1 MKTVLLRKKPKQKRS
16 KLMVDNI
23 LEASIRV
30 LKHHPYQQFTTNR
43 VAEAAGISIGS
54 LYQYFPNKQ
63 SILLELEI
71 RAVNEMI
78 ENVERLLFD
87 NKFHPDRRLYRA
99 IEYFFITESAFYEIP
114 FSSNFEYPTQLN
126 RIKNSI
132 DSYLRSN
139 GYIDKKTDTFL
150 SEYLVV
156 LVSGIAEQLGR
167 RGDIENIKP
176 WIEMTFDLAM
186 HSIQYH
192 RKIAVSYTH
201 LTLPTKRI
209 V

>member
-1 MKTVLLRKKPKQKRS
+1 MKTALLRKKPKQKRS

-30 LKHHPYQQFTTNR
+30 LKQHPYQKFTTNR

-78 ENVERLLFD
+78 ENVEKLLFD
-87 NKFHPDRRLYRA
+87 NKFNPEQRLYRA
-99 IEYFFITESAFYEIP
+99 IEYFFITESSFYEIP

-126 RIKNSI
+126 RITISI

-139 GYIDKKTDTFL
+139 GYIDEKSDTFL

-167 RGDIENIKP
+167 KGDIENIKP
-176 WIEMTFDLAM
+176 WTEMTFDLVM
-186 HSIQYH
+186 HSIQSH
-192 RKIAVSYTH
+192 R
-201 LTLPTKRI
+201 
-209 V
+209 

>member
-1 MKTVLLRKKPKQKRS
+1 MTTTPLRKKPKQKRS

-30 LKHHPYQQFTTNR
+30 LKQHPYQQFTTNR

-63 SILLELEI
+63 SMLLELEI
-71 RAVNEMI
+71 RTVNEMI
-78 ENVERLLFD
+78 ENVEKLLFED
-87 NKFHPDRRLYRA
+87 KFKPEQRLYRA
-99 IEYFFITESAFYEIP
+99 IEYFFITESAFYDIP

-126 RIKNSI
+126 RIKISV

-139 GYIDKKTDTFL
+139 GYIDKKADTFL

-167 RGDIENIKP
+167 RSDIGNLKP
-176 WIEMTFDLAM
+176 WTEMTFDLVM
-186 HSIQYH
+186 HSIKSH
-192 RKIAVSYTH
+192 K
-201 LTLPTKRI
+201 
-209 V
+209 

>member
-1 MKTVLLRKKPKQKRS
+1 MKTALLRKKPKQKRS

-30 LKHHPYQQFTTNR
+30 LKQHPYQKFTTNR

-78 ENVERLLFD
+78 ENVEKLLFE
-87 NKFHPDRRLYRA
+87 NKFKPEQRLYQA
-99 IEYFFITESAFYEIP
+99 IEYFFITESSFYEIP
-114 FSSNFEYPTQLN
+114 FSSNFEYPAQLN

-139 GYIDKKTDTFL
+139 GYIDEKADTFL

-167 RGDIENIKP
+167 KGDIENIKP
-176 WIEMTFDLAM
+176 WTEMTFDLAM
-186 HSIQYH
+186 YSIQSH
-192 RKIAVSYTH
+192 RKIAN
-201 LTLPTKRI
+201 LN
-209 V
+209 

>member
-1 MKTVLLRKKPKQKRS
+1 
-16 KLMVDNI
+16 MVDNI

-30 LKHHPYQQFTTNR
+30 LKQYPYHQFTTNR

-71 RAVNEMI
+71 KVVNAMI
-78 ENVERLLFD
+78 ENVEKFLFED
-87 NKFHPDRRLYRA
+87 KFKPEQRLYHA
-99 IEYFFITESAFYEIP
+99 IEYFFVTESSFYEIP

-126 RIKNSI
+126 RIKITI

-139 GYIDKKTDTFL
+139 GYIDEKADTFL

-167 RGDIENIKP
+167 RSDIGNIKP
-176 WIEMTFDLAM
+176 WTEMTFDLVM
-186 HSIQYH
+186 HSIRSHQ
-192 RKIAVSYTH
+192 
-201 LTLPTKRI
+201 
-209 V
+209 

>member
-1 MKTVLLRKKPKQKRS
+1 MTTTPLRKKPKQKRS

-30 LKHHPYQQFTTNR
+30 LKQHPYQQFTTNR

-63 SILLELEI
+63 SMLLELEI
-71 RAVNEMI
+71 RTVNEMI
-78 ENVERLLFD
+78 ENVEKLLFED
-87 NKFHPDRRLYRA
+87 KFKPEQRLYRA
-99 IEYFFITESAFYEIP
+99 IEYFFITESAFYDIP

-126 RIKNSI
+126 RIQISV

-139 GYIDKKTDTFL
+139 GYIDKKADTFL

-167 RGDIENIKP
+167 RSDIGNLKP
-176 WIEMTFDLAM
+176 WTEMTFDLVM
-186 HSIQYH
+186 HSIQSH
-192 RKIAVSYTH
+192 K
-201 LTLPTKRI
+201 
-209 V
+209 

>member
-1 MKTVLLRKKPKQKRS
+1 MKTALLRKKPKQIRS

-30 LKHHPYQQFTTNR
+30 LKQHPYHQFTTNR

-71 RAVNEMI
+71 KAVDAMI
-78 ENVERLLFD
+78 ENVE
-87 NKFHPDRRLYRA
+87 KFFFVVNFKPDQRLYHA
-99 IEYFFITESAFYEIP
+99 IEFFFVTESSFYEIP

-126 RIKNSI
+126 RIKNTI

-139 GYIDKKTDTFL
+139 GYIDEKADTFL

-167 RGDIENIKP
+167 RSDIGNIKP
-176 WIEMTFDLAM
+176 WTEMTFDLVM
-186 HSIQYH
+186 HSIRSHQ
-192 RKIAVSYTH
+192 
-201 LTLPTKRI
+201 
-209 V
+209 

>member
-1 MKTVLLRKKPKQKRS
+1 MKTALLRKKPKQKRS

-30 LKHHPYQQFTTNR
+30 LKHHPFQQFTTNR

-78 ENVERLLFD
+78 ETVEKLLFD
-87 NKFHPDRRLYRA
+87 NKFQPERRLYRA

-126 RIKNSI
+126 RIKISV

-139 GYIDKKTDTFL
+139 GYIDKKADTFL

-167 RGDIENIKP
+167 RSDIGNLKP
-176 WIEMTFDLAM
+176 WTEMTFYLVM
-186 HSIQYH
+186 HSIQSH
-192 RKIAVSYTH
+192 K
-201 LTLPTKRI
+201 
-209 V
+209 

>member
-16 KLMVDNI
+16 RLMVNNI

-30 LKHHPYQQFTTNR
+30 LKQHPYQQFTTNR

-78 ENVERLLFD
+78 ENVEKLLFE
-87 NKFHPDRRLYRA
+87 NKFTPEQRLYNA
-99 IEYFFITESAFYEIP
+99 IEYFFITESSFYEIP
-114 FSSNFEYPTQLN
+114 FSSNLEYLTQLN
-126 RIKNSI
+126 RIEISV

-139 GYIDKKTDTFL
+139 EYIDEKADTFL
-150 SEYLVV
+150 SKYLVV

-176 WIEMTFDLAM
+176 WTAMTFDLVM
-186 HSIQYH
+186 HSIQSH
-192 RKIAVSYTH
+192 Q
-201 LTLPTKRI
+201 
-209 V
+209 

>member
-1 MKTVLLRKKPKQKRS
+1 MKTALLRKKPKQKRS
-16 KLMVDNI
+16 KLMVNNI

-30 LKHHPYQQFTTNR
+30 LKQHPYHQFTTNR

-54 LYQYFPNKQ
+54 LYQYFPNKR

-71 RAVNEMI
+71 KAVDAMI
-78 ENVERLLFD
+78 ENVEKFLFED
-87 NKFHPDRRLYRA
+87 KFKPEQRLYHA
-99 IEYFFITESAFYEIP
+99 IEYFFVTESSFYEIP

-126 RIKNSI
+126 RIKNTI

-139 GYIDKKTDTFL
+139 GYIDEKADTFL

-167 RGDIENIKP
+167 RSDIGNIKP
-176 WIEMTFDLAM
+176 WTEMTFDLVM
-186 HSIQYH
+186 HSIRSHQ
-192 RKIAVSYTH
+192 
-201 LTLPTKRI
+201 
-209 V
+209 

>member
-1 MKTVLLRKKPKQKRS
+1 MKTALLRKKPKQTRS

-30 LKHHPYQQFTTNR
+30 LKQHPYHQFTTNR

-71 RAVNEMI
+71 KAVDAMI
-78 ENVERLLFD
+78 ENVEKFLFED
-87 NKFHPDRRLYRA
+87 KFKPEQRLYHA
-99 IEYFFITESAFYEIP
+99 IEYFFVTESSFYEIP

-126 RIKNSI
+126 RIKNTI

-139 GYIDKKTDTFL
+139 GYIDEKADTFL

-167 RGDIENIKP
+167 RSDIGNIKP
-176 WIEMTFDLAM
+176 WTEMTFDLVM
-186 HSIQYH
+186 HSIRSHQ
-192 RKIAVSYTH
+192 
-201 LTLPTKRI
+201 
-209 V
+209 

>member
-1 MKTVLLRKKPKQKRS
+1 MKTALLRKKPKQKRS

-30 LKHHPYQQFTTNR
+30 LKQHPYQKFTTNR

-54 LYQYFPNKQ
+54 LYQYFSNKQ

-78 ENVERLLFD
+78 ENVEKLLFE
-87 NKFHPDRRLYRA
+87 NKFKPEQRLYQA
-99 IEYFFITESAFYEIP
+99 IEYFFITESSFYEIP

-126 RIKNSI
+126 RITISI

-139 GYIDKKTDTFL
+139 GYIDEKSDTFL

-167 RGDIENIKP
+167 KGDIENIKP
-176 WIEMTFDLAM
+176 WTEMTFDLVM
-186 HSIQYH
+186 HSIQSH
-192 RKIAVSYTH
+192 R
-201 LTLPTKRI
+201 
-209 V
+209 

>member
-1 MKTVLLRKKPKQKRS
+1 MKTALLRKKPKQKRS

-30 LKHHPYQQFTTNR
+30 LKQHPYQKFTTNR

-78 ENVERLLFD
+78 ENVEKLLFE
-87 NKFHPDRRLYRA
+87 NKFKPEQRLYQA
-99 IEYFFITESAFYEIP
+99 IEYFFITESSFYEIP

-126 RIKNSI
+126 RITISI

-139 GYIDKKTDTFL
+139 GYIDEKSDTFL

-192 RKIAVSYTH
+192 RKIVN
-201 LTLPTKRI
+201 LN
-209 V
+209 

>member
-1 MKTVLLRKKPKQKRS
+1 
-16 KLMVDNI
+16 MVDNI

-30 LKHHPYQQFTTNR
+30 LKQHPYHQFTTNR

-71 RAVNEMI
+71 KAVDAMI
-78 ENVERLLFD
+78 ENVEKFLFED
-87 NKFHPDRRLYRA
+87 KFKPEQRLYHA
-99 IEYFFITESAFYEIP
+99 IEYFFVTESSFYEIP

-126 RIKNSI
+126 RIKITI

-139 GYIDKKTDTFL
+139 GYIDEKAGTFL

-167 RGDIENIKP
+167 RGDIVNIKP
-176 WIEMTFDLAM
+176 WTEMTFDLVM
-186 HSIQYH
+186 HSIQSH
-192 RKIAVSYTH
+192 Q
-201 LTLPTKRI
+201 
-209 V
+209 

>member
-1 MKTVLLRKKPKQKRS
+1 MKTALLRKKPKQTRS

-30 LKHHPYQQFTTNR
+30 LKQYPYHQFTTNR

-71 RAVNEMI
+71 KAVDAMI
-78 ENVERLLFD
+78 ENVEKFLFED
-87 NKFHPDRRLYRA
+87 KFKPEQRLYHA
-99 IEYFFITESAFYEIP
+99 IEYFFVTESSFYEIP

-126 RIKNSI
+126 RIKNTI

-139 GYIDKKTDTFL
+139 GYIDEKADTFL

-167 RGDIENIKP
+167 RSDIGNIKP
-176 WIEMTFDLAM
+176 WTEMTFDLVM
-186 HSIQYH
+186 HSIRSHQ
-192 RKIAVSYTH
+192 
-201 LTLPTKRI
+201 
-209 V
+209 

>member
-1 MKTVLLRKKPKQKRS
+1 MKTALLRKKPKQKRS

-78 ENVERLLFD
+78 ENVEKLLFD
-87 NKFHPDRRLYRA
+87 NKFQPERRLYRA

-139 GYIDKKTDTFL
+139 GYIDEKADTFL

-167 RGDIENIKP
+167 RSDIGNLKP
-176 WIEMTFDLAM
+176 WTKMTFDLAM
-186 HSIQYH
+186 HSIQ
-192 RKIAVSYTH
+192 S
-201 LTLPTKRI
+201 PQ
-209 V
+209 

>member
-1 MKTVLLRKKPKQKRS
+1 MKTALLRKKPKQKRS

-78 ENVERLLFD
+78 ENVEKLLFD
-87 NKFHPDRRLYRA
+87 NKFQPERRLYRA
-99 IEYFFITESAFYEIP
+99 IEYFFITESSFYEIP

-126 RIKNSI
+126 RITISI

-139 GYIDKKTDTFL
+139 GYIDEKSDTFL

-167 RGDIENIKP
+167 KGDIENIKP
-176 WIEMTFDLAM
+176 WTKMTFDLVM
-186 HSIQYH
+186 HSIQSH
-192 RKIAVSYTH
+192 R
-201 LTLPTKRI
+201 
-209 V
+209 

>member
-1 MKTVLLRKKPKQKRS
+1 MKTALLRKKPKQKRS

-30 LKHHPYQQFTTNR
+30 LKQHPYQKFTTNR

-54 LYQYFPNKQ
+54 LYQYFSNKQ

-78 ENVERLLFD
+78 ENVEKLLFE
-87 NKFHPDRRLYRA
+87 NKFKPEQRLYQA
-99 IEYFFITESAFYEIP
+99 IEYFFITESSFYEIP

-126 RIKNSI
+126 RITISI

-139 GYIDKKTDTFL
+139 GYIDEKSDTFL

-167 RGDIENIKP
+167 KGDIENLKP
-176 WIEMTFDLAM
+176 WTEMTFDLVM
-186 HSIQYH
+186 HSIQSH
-192 RKIAVSYTH
+192 R
-201 LTLPTKRI
+201 
-209 V
+209 

>member
-1 MKTVLLRKKPKQKRS
+1 MTTTTLRKKPKQKRS

-30 LKHHPYQQFTTNR
+30 LKQHPYQQFTTNR

-63 SILLELEI
+63 SMLLELEI
-71 RAVNEMI
+71 RTVNEMI
-78 ENVERLLFD
+78 ENVEKLLFED
-87 NKFHPDRRLYRA
+87 KFKPEQRLYRA
-99 IEYFFITESAFYEIP
+99 IEYFFITESAFYDIP

-126 RIKNSI
+126 RIKISV

-139 GYIDKKTDTFL
+139 GYIDKKADAFL

-167 RGDIENIKP
+167 RSDIGNLKP
-176 WIEMTFDLAM
+176 WTEMTFDLVM
-186 HSIQYH
+186 HSIKSH
-192 RKIAVSYTH
+192 K
-201 LTLPTKRI
+201 
-209 V
+209 

>member
-30 LKHHPYQQFTTNR
+30 LKQHPYQQFTTNR

-78 ENVERLLFD
+78 ENVEKLLFD
-87 NKFHPDRRLYRA
+87 NKFQPERRLYRA

-114 FSSNFEYPTQLN
+114 FSSNFEYPAQLN

-139 GYIDKKTDTFL
+139 GYIDEKADTFL

-167 RGDIENIKP
+167 KGDIENIKP

-192 RKIAVSYTH
+192 RKIVN
-201 LTLPTKRI
+201 LN
-209 V
+209 

>member
-1 MKTVLLRKKPKQKRS
+1 MKTALLRKKPKQKRS

-30 LKHHPYQQFTTNR
+30 LKEYPYHQFTTNR

-54 LYQYFPNKQ
+54 LYQYFHNKQ

-78 ENVERLLFD
+78 ENVEKLLFE
-87 NKFHPDRRLYRA
+87 NKFKPEQRLYHA

-114 FSSNFEYPTQLN
+114 FSSNFEYPAQLN

-139 GYIDKKTDTFL
+139 GYIDEKADTFL

-156 LVSGIAEQLGR
+156 LVSGVAEQLGR
-167 RGDIENIKP
+167 RSDIGNLKP
-176 WIEMTFDLAM
+176 WTEMTFDLVM
-186 HSIQYH
+186 HSIQSH
-192 RKIAVSYTH
+192 Q
-201 LTLPTKRI
+201 
-209 V
+209 

>member
-1 MKTVLLRKKPKQKRS
+1 MKTALLRKKPKQKRS

-30 LKHHPYQQFTTNR
+30 LKQHPYQKFTTNR

-78 ENVERLLFD
+78 ENVEKLLFE
-87 NKFHPDRRLYRA
+87 NKFKPEQRLYQA
-99 IEYFFITESAFYEIP
+99 IEYFFITESSFYEIP

-126 RIKNSI
+126 RITIGI

-139 GYIDKKTDTFL
+139 GYIDEKSDTFL

-167 RGDIENIKP
+167 KGDIENIKP
-176 WIEMTFDLAM
+176 WTEMTFDLAM
-186 HSIQYH
+186 YSIQSH
-192 RKIAVSYTH
+192 RKIAN
-201 LTLPTKRI
+201 LN
-209 V
+209 

>member
-1 MKTVLLRKKPKQKRS
+1 
-16 KLMVDNI
+16 MVDNI

-30 LKHHPYQQFTTNR
+30 LKQHPYQKFTTNR

-78 ENVERLLFD
+78 ENVEKLLFE
-87 NKFHPDRRLYRA
+87 NKFKPEQRLYQA
-99 IEYFFITESAFYEIP
+99 IEYFFITESSFYEIP
-114 FSSNFEYPTQLN
+114 FSSDFEYPAQLN
-126 RIKNSI
+126 RITISI

-139 GYIDKKTDTFL
+139 GYIDEKSDTFL

-156 LVSGIAEQLGR
+156 LVSGIAEQIGR
-167 RGDIENIKP
+167 KGDIENIKP
-176 WIEMTFDLAM
+176 WTEMTFDLVM
-186 HSIQYH
+186 HSIQSH
-192 RKIAVSYTH
+192 R
-201 LTLPTKRI
+201 
-209 V
+209 

>member
-1 MKTVLLRKKPKQKRS
+1 
-16 KLMVDNI
+16 MVDNI

-30 LKHHPYQQFTTNR
+30 LKEYPYHQFTTNR

-71 RAVNEMI
+71 RAVNAMI
-78 ENVERLLFD
+78 ENVEKFLFED
-87 NKFHPDRRLYRA
+87 KFKPEQRLYHA
-99 IEYFFITESAFYEIP
+99 IEYFFVTESSFYEIP

-126 RIKNSI
+126 RIKTSI

-139 GYIDKKTDTFL
+139 RYIDEKADTFL

-167 RGDIENIKP
+167 RSDIGNIKP
-176 WIEMTFDLAM
+176 WTEMTFNLVM
-186 HSIQYH
+186 HSIQSH
-192 RKIAVSYTH
+192 Q
-201 LTLPTKRI
+201 
-209 V
+209 

>member
-1 MKTVLLRKKPKQKRS
+1 MKTALLRKKPKQKRS

-30 LKHHPYQQFTTNR
+30 LKQHPYQKFTTNR

-78 ENVERLLFD
+78 ENVEKLLFE
-87 NKFHPDRRLYRA
+87 NKFKPEQRLYQA
-99 IEYFFITESAFYEIP
+99 IEYFFNTESSFYEIP

-126 RIKNSI
+126 RITISI

-139 GYIDKKTDTFL
+139 GYIDEKSDTFL

-167 RGDIENIKP
+167 KGDIENIKP
-176 WIEMTFDLAM
+176 WTEMTFDLVM
-186 HSIQYH
+186 HSIQSH
-192 RKIAVSYTH
+192 R
-201 LTLPTKRI
+201 
-209 V
+209 

>member
-1 MKTVLLRKKPKQKRS
+1 MKTALLRKKPKQKRS

-30 LKHHPYQQFTTNR
+30 LKQHPYQKFTTNR

-78 ENVERLLFD
+78 ENVEKLLFE
-87 NKFHPDRRLYRA
+87 NKFKPEQRLYQA
-99 IEYFFITESAFYEIP
+99 IEYFFITESSFYEIP

-126 RIKNSI
+126 RITSSV
-132 DSYLRSN
+132 DSYLKSN
-139 GYIDKKTDTFL
+139 GYIDEKADTFL

-156 LVSGIAEQLGR
+156 LVSGIAEQIGR
-167 RGDIENIKP
+167 KGDIENIKP
-176 WIEMTFDLAM
+176 WTEMTFDLVM
-186 HSIQYH
+186 HSIQSH
-192 RKIAVSYTH
+192 R
-201 LTLPTKRI
+201 
-209 V
+209 

>member
-1 MKTVLLRKKPKQKRS
+1 MKTALLRKKPKQTRS

-30 LKHHPYQQFTTNR
+30 LKQHPYHQFTTNR

-78 ENVERLLFD
+78 ENVEKLLFE
-87 NKFHPDRRLYRA
+87 NKFKPEQRLYQA
-99 IEYFFITESAFYEIP
+99 IEYFFITESSFYEIP

-126 RIKNSI
+126 RITISI

-139 GYIDKKTDTFL
+139 GYIDEKSDTFL

-156 LVSGIAEQLGR
+156 LVSGIAEQIGR
-167 RGDIENIKP
+167 KGDIENIKP
-176 WIEMTFDLAM
+176 WTEMTFDLVM
-186 HSIQYH
+186 HSIQSH
-192 RKIAVSYTH
+192 R
-201 LTLPTKRI
+201 
-209 V
+209 

>member
-1 MKTVLLRKKPKQKRS
+1 MKTALLRKKPKQKRS

-63 SILLELEI
+63 SMLLELEI
-71 RAVNEMI
+71 RTVNEMI
-78 ENVERLLFD
+78 ENVEKLLFE
-87 NKFHPDRRLYRA
+87 NKFKPEQRLYRA

-126 RIKNSI
+126 RIKISV

-139 GYIDKKTDTFL
+139 GYIDKKADTFL

-167 RGDIENIKP
+167 RSDIGNLKP
-176 WIEMTFDLAM
+176 WTEMTFDLVM
-186 HSIQYH
+186 HSIQSH
-192 RKIAVSYTH
+192 Q
-201 LTLPTKRI
+201 
-209 V
+209 

>member
-1 MKTVLLRKKPKQKRS
+1 MKTALLRKKPKQIRS

-30 LKHHPYQQFTTNR
+30 LKQHPYHQFTTNR

-71 RAVNEMI
+71 KAVDAMI
-78 ENVERLLFD
+78 ENVEKFLFED
-87 NKFHPDRRLYRA
+87 KFKPEQRLYHA
-99 IEYFFITESAFYEIP
+99 IEYFFVTESSFYEIP

-126 RIKNSI
+126 RIKITI

-139 GYIDKKTDTFL
+139 GYIDEKADTFL

-167 RGDIENIKP
+167 RSDIGNLKP
-176 WIEMTFDLAM
+176 WTKMTFDLVM
-186 HSIQYH
+186 HSIQSH
-192 RKIAVSYTH
+192 K
-201 LTLPTKRI
+201 
-209 V
+209 

>member
-1 MKTVLLRKKPKQKRS
+1 MKTALLRKKPKQKRS

-30 LKHHPYQQFTTNR
+30 LKQHPYQQFTTNR

-78 ENVERLLFD
+78 ENVEKLLFE
-87 NKFHPDRRLYRA
+87 NKFKPEQRLYRA
-99 IEYFFITESAFYEIP
+99 IEYFFITESSFYEIP

-126 RIKNSI
+126 RITISV

-139 GYIDKKTDTFL
+139 GYIDEKADTFL

-167 RGDIENIKP
+167 KDDIENIKP
-176 WIEMTFDLAM
+176 WTEMTFDLAM
-186 HSIQYH
+186 HSIRSH
-192 RKIAVSYTH
+192 RKIV
-201 LTLPTKRI
+201 TLN
-209 V
+209 

>member
-1 MKTVLLRKKPKQKRS
+1 MKTALLRKKPKQKRS

-30 LKHHPYQQFTTNR
+30 LKQHPYQKFTTNR

-78 ENVERLLFD
+78 ENVEKLLFE
-87 NKFHPDRRLYRA
+87 NKFKPEQRLYQA
-99 IEYFFITESAFYEIP
+99 IEYFFITESSFYEIP

-126 RIKNSI
+126 RITIGI

-139 GYIDKKTDTFL
+139 GYIDEKSDTFL

-167 RGDIENIKP
+167 KGDIQNIKP
-176 WIEMTFDLAM
+176 WTEMTFDLVM
-186 HSIQYH
+186 HSIQSH
-192 RKIAVSYTH
+192 R
-201 LTLPTKRI
+201 
-209 V
+209 

>member
-1 MKTVLLRKKPKQKRS
+1 MTTTPLRKKPKQKRS

-30 LKHHPYQQFTTNR
+30 LKQHPYQQFTTNR

-63 SILLELEI
+63 SMLLELEI
-71 RAVNEMI
+71 RTVNEMI
-78 ENVERLLFD
+78 GNVEKLLFED
-87 NKFHPDRRLYRA
+87 KFKPEQRLYRA
-99 IEYFFITESAFYEIP
+99 IEYFFITESAFYDIP

-126 RIKNSI
+126 RIKISV

-139 GYIDKKTDTFL
+139 GYIDKKADTFL

-167 RGDIENIKP
+167 RSDIGNLKP
-176 WIEMTFDLAM
+176 WTEMTFDLVM
-186 HSIQYH
+186 HSIKSH
-192 RKIAVSYTH
+192 K
-201 LTLPTKRI
+201 
-209 V
+209 

>member
-1 MKTVLLRKKPKQKRS
+1 MTTTPLRKKPKQKRS

-30 LKHHPYQQFTTNR
+30 LKQYPYQQFTTNR

-63 SILLELEI
+63 SMLLELEI
-71 RAVNEMI
+71 RTVNEMI
-78 ENVERLLFD
+78 ENVEKLLFED
-87 NKFHPDRRLYRA
+87 KFKPEQRLYRA
-99 IEYFFITESAFYEIP
+99 IEYFFITESAFYDIP

-126 RIKNSI
+126 RIKISV

-139 GYIDKKTDTFL
+139 GYIDKKADTFL

-167 RGDIENIKP
+167 RSDIGNLKP
-176 WIEMTFDLAM
+176 WTEMTFDLVM
-186 HSIQYH
+186 HSIQSH
-192 RKIAVSYTH
+192 K
-201 LTLPTKRI
+201 
-209 V
+209 

>member
-1 MKTVLLRKKPKQKRS
+1 MKTALLRKKPKQTRS
-16 KLMVDNI
+16 KLMVNNI

-30 LKHHPYQQFTTNR
+30 LKQYPYHQFTTNR

-71 RAVNEMI
+71 KAVDAMI
-78 ENVERLLFD
+78 ENVEKFLFED
-87 NKFHPDRRLYRA
+87 KFKPEQRLYHA
-99 IEYFFITESAFYEIP
+99 IEYFFVTESSFYEIP

-126 RIKNSI
+126 RIKITI

-139 GYIDKKTDTFL
+139 GYIDEKADTFL

-167 RGDIENIKP
+167 RSDIGNIKP
-176 WIEMTFDLAM
+176 WTEMTFDLVM
-186 HSIQYH
+186 HSIRSHQ
-192 RKIAVSYTH
+192 
-201 LTLPTKRI
+201 
-209 V
+209 

>member
-1 MKTVLLRKKPKQKRS
+1 MKTALLRKKPKQTRS

-30 LKHHPYQQFTTNR
+30 LKQHPYHQFTTNR

-71 RAVNEMI
+71 KAVDAMI
-78 ENVERLLFD
+78 ENVEKFLFED
-87 NKFHPDRRLYRA
+87 KFKPEQRLYHA
-99 IEYFFITESAFYEIP
+99 IEYFFVTEFSFYEIP

-126 RIKNSI
+126 RIKITI

-139 GYIDKKTDTFL
+139 GYIDEKADTFL

-167 RGDIENIKP
+167 RSDIGNIKP
-176 WIEMTFDLAM
+176 WTEMTFDLVM
-186 HSIQYH
+186 HSIRSHQ
-192 RKIAVSYTH
+192 
-201 LTLPTKRI
+201 
-209 V
+209 

>member
-1 MKTVLLRKKPKQKRS
+1 MTTTPLRKKPKQKRS

-30 LKHHPYQQFTTNR
+30 LKQHPYQQFTTNR

-63 SILLELEI
+63 SMLLELEI
-71 RAVNEMI
+71 RTVNEMI
-78 ENVERLLFD
+78 ENVEKLLFED
-87 NKFHPDRRLYRA
+87 KFKPEQRLYRA
-99 IEYFFITESAFYEIP
+99 IEYFFITESAFYDIP

-126 RIKNSI
+126 RIKISV

-139 GYIDKKTDTFL
+139 GYIDKKADTFL

-167 RGDIENIKP
+167 GGDIENIKP

-192 RKIAVSYTH
+192 RKIAN
-201 LTLPTKRI
+201 LN
-209 V
+209 